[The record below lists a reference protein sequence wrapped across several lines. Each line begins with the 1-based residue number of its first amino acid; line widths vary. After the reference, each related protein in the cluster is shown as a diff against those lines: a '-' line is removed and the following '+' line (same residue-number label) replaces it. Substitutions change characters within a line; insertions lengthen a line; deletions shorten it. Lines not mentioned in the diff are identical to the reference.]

1 MAESVRGQWAIEH
14 ALHWVLDIAFREDD
28 SRIRKGHVPKNFA
41 MLRHLALNLLKQ
53 EKTNRHGVKVRR
65 NRADWDNDYLLMVL
79 GI

>member
-1 MAESVRGQWAIEH
+1 
-14 ALHWVLDIAFREDD
+14 
-28 SRIRKGHVPKNFA
+28 

-53 EKTNRHGVKVRR
+53 EKPNRHGVKVKR